1 MNESQIE
8 QMQTTDAQ
16 KKYEEGFLSELKECK
31 TMAEVRELIT
41 ETYSP
46 DDIFGD
52 YDLQQWAIRYA
63 DNHSDY

>member
-1 MNESQIE
+1 MT
-8 QMQTTDAQ
+8 TTDAQ

-63 DNHSDY
+63 DNHSEY

>member
-1 MNESQIE
+1 MT
-8 QMQTTDAQ
+8 TTDAQ
-16 KKYEEGFLSELKECK
+16 KKYETAFLAELKECE
-31 TMAEVRELIT
+31 TMTEVRELIS
-41 ETYSP
+41 ETYAP